1 MSSEEDV
8 FEEDDAYE
16 SEDIQ
21 YIEEES
27 EEDLNKVL
35 TFTNNIIKI
44 MKV

>member
-8 FEEDDAYE
+8 FQEDDGYE

-21 YIEEES
+21 YIEEET

-35 TFTNNIIKI
+35 TYTNNIIKI

>member
-8 FEEDDAYE
+8 FEENDAYE

>member
-8 FEEDDAYE
+8 FEENDAYE

-27 EEDLNKVL
+27 EEDINKVL
-35 TFTNNIIKI
+35 TFTNNINKI

>member
-21 YIEEES
+21 YIEEET

-35 TFTNNIIKI
+35 TYTNNIIKI

>member
-21 YIEEES
+21 YIEEET